1 MNNKQQPLVS
11 IAVCT
16 YNGEK
21 FLIEQLDSLLGQSY
35 RSIEIIVVDDCSKDG
50 TLAILKRYEENNSNF
65 KAYQNDQNIG
75 YIKNFEKAISLC
87 NGDYIALCDQDD
99 IWDPNKIELQ
109 LAAIGD
115 STLIYHDSEFV
126 NDGGY
131 SLGKKKSDI
140 LNMYQGDSAIP
151 FLFFNCVSGHA
162 CLFNRTLIPYCL
174 PFPKEIF
181 HDRWLAFVAANNGG
195 ITYLNK
201 TLVKYRQ
208 HENTDTN
215 ILKINK
221 RNRKPSISGHQKMMK
236 ILSELFHFS
245 TYPYLKQKNQ
255 VEKLYEAYLNW
266 VNSYFNWVLMS
277 FMILNYKLLF
287 FIPKKGALSNLNFIF
302 KHFFG
307 GKFKKKASF

>member
-11 IAVCT
+11 IAICT

-35 RSIEIIVVDDCSKDG
+35 RHIEMIVVDDCSKDN
-50 TLAILKRYEENNSNF
+50 TVSILKQYEEKHPNF
-65 KAYQNDQNIG
+65 KVYQNDQNLG

-109 LAAIGD
+109 LAGIGNHA
-115 STLIYHDSEFV
+115 LIYHDSEFI
-126 NDGGY
+126 DDKGH
-131 SLGKKKSDI
+131 SLDKKKSDI
-140 LNMYQGDSAIP
+140 LNMYQGESSVP

-162 CLFNRTLIPYCL
+162 CLFNRKLIPYCL
-174 PFPKEIF
+174 PFPQEVF
-181 HDRWLAFVAANNGG
+181 HDRWLAFTATNNGG

-201 TLVKYRQ
+201 ALVKYRQ

-221 RNRKPSISGHQKMMK
+221 GNRKPSKSGYQKMMK
-236 ILSELFHFS
+236 ILNELTWFS
-245 TYPYLKQKNQ
+245 KYPYLQERNSAEQ
-255 VEKLYEAYLNW
+255 LYKAYQTW
-266 VNSYFNWVLMS
+266 VNSYFCWSLPALMIS
-277 FMILNYKLLF
+277 NYRLLF
-287 FIPKKGALSNLNFIF
+287 FIPKKGRLSNLNFIF

-307 GKFKKKASF
+307 GKFKNGSSS

>member
-1 MNNKQQPLVS
+1 MNNKQPLVS

-16 YNGEK
+16 YNGER

-35 RSIEIIVVDDCSKDG
+35 RNIEIIVVDDCSKDN
-50 TLAILKRYEENNSNF
+50 TLPILKQYEEKNPNF
-65 KAYQNDQNIG
+65 KVYHNDQNLG

-99 IWDPNKIELQ
+99 IWNPSKIELQ
-109 LAAIGD
+109 LAGIGD
-115 STLIYHDSEFV
+115 HALIYHDSEFV
-126 NDGGY
+126 DDKGL
-131 SLGKKKSDI
+131 SLDKKKSDI
-140 LNMYQGDSAIP
+140 LNMYQGESSVP

-162 CLFNRTLIPYCL
+162 CLFNKKLFPYCL

-181 HDRWLAFVAANNGG
+181 HDRWLAFTAANNGG
-195 ITYLNK
+195 IAYLNK

-221 RNRKPSISGHQKMMK
+221 ENRKPSISGYQKMMK
-236 ILSELFHFS
+236 ILNELSHFNK
-245 TYPYLKQKNQ
+245 YPYLKQKDSA
-255 VEKLYEAYLNW
+255 EKLYEAYLTW
-266 VNSYFNWVLMS
+266 VNSYLCWSLAA
-277 FMILNYKLLF
+277 FMISNYRLLF
-287 FIPKKGALSNLNFIF
+287 FIPKKGLLSNLNFIF

-307 GKFKKKASF
+307 GKFKNDSSF

>member
-35 RSIEIIVVDDCSKDG
+35 RHIEVIVVDDCSKDD
-50 TLAILKRYEENNSNF
+50 TFSILKQYKEKNSNF
-65 KAYQNDQNIG
+65 KAYQNDQNLG

-99 IWDPNKIELQ
+99 IWDHSKIELQ
-109 LAAIGD
+109 LDSIGD
-115 STLIYHDSEFV
+115 HALIYHDSEFI
-126 NDGGY
+126 DDQGR
-131 SLGKKKSDI
+131 SLGKKKSNV
-140 LNMYQGDSAIP
+140 LNMYQGDSSIP

-162 CLFNRTLIPYCL
+162 CLFNRKLIPYCL

-181 HDRWLAFVAANNGG
+181 HDRWLTFAATNNGG
-195 ITYLNK
+195 ITYLDK
-201 TLVKYRQ
+201 ALVKYRQ

-221 RNRKPSISGHQKMMK
+221 GNRKPSVSGQQKMMK
-236 ILSELFHFS
+236 ILNELSYFS
-245 TYPYLKQKNQ
+245 KYPYLKQKNK
-255 VEKLYEAYLNW
+255 VEQFYIAYLKW
-266 VNSYFNWVLMS
+266 INSYFCGSLAALMIS
-277 FMILNYKLLF
+277 NYKLLF
-287 FIPKKGALSNLNFIF
+287 FIPKKGFFSNLNFIV

-307 GKFKKKASF
+307 GKFKKNASF

>member
-35 RSIEIIVVDDCSKDG
+35 RHIEIIVVDDCSKDH
-50 TLAILKRYEENNSNF
+50 TLAILKQYEEKNPNF
-65 KAYQNDQNIG
+65 KVYQNDQNLG

-99 IWDPNKIELQ
+99 IWDTNKIELQ
-109 LAAIGD
+109 LAGIGD
-115 STLIYHDSEFV
+115 HALIYHDSEFI
-126 NDGGY
+126 DDRGH

-140 LNMYQGDSAIP
+140 LNMYQGESCVP
-151 FLFFNCVSGHA
+151 FFFFNCVSGHA
-162 CLFNRTLIPYCL
+162 CLFNRKLLPYCL

-181 HDRWLAFVAANNGG
+181 HDRWLAFTATNNGG

-201 TLVKYRQ
+201 ALVKYRQ

-221 RNRKPSISGHQKMMK
+221 ENRKPSKSGHQKMMN
-236 ILSELFHFS
+236 ILNELSHFS
-245 TYPYLKQKNQ
+245 NYPYLKQKGSI
-255 VEKLYEAYLNW
+255 EKLYETYLIW
-266 VNSYFNWVLMS
+266 VNSYFCWSLPA
-277 FMILNYKLLF
+277 FMISNYKLLF
-287 FIPKKGALSNLNFIF
+287 FIPKKGLFSNLNFIF
-302 KHFFG
+302 KHLFG
-307 GKFKKKASF
+307 GKFKNDSSS

>member
-1 MNNKQQPLVS
+1 MNNKQKPLVS

-35 RSIEIIVVDDCSKDG
+35 RNIEIIVVDDCSKDH
-50 TLAILKRYEENNSNF
+50 TLNILKQYEEKNPNF
-65 KAYQNDQNIG
+65 KVYQNDQNLG

-99 IWDPNKIELQ
+99 IWDPSKIELQ
-109 LAAIGD
+109 LAGIG
-115 STLIYHDSEFV
+115 SNALIYHDSEFI
-126 NDGGY
+126 DDRGL
-131 SLGKKKSDI
+131 SLDKKKSDI
-140 LNMYQGDSAIP
+140 LNMYRGESSVP

-162 CLFNRTLIPYCL
+162 CLFNRKLIPYCL
-174 PFPKEIF
+174 PFPKEVF
-181 HDRWLAFVAANNGG
+181 HDRWLAFTAANNGG
-195 ITYLNK
+195 IAYLNK

-221 RNRKPSISGHQKMMK
+221 ENRKPSTSGYQKMMK
-236 ILSELFHFS
+236 ILNELSHFS
-245 TYPYLKQKNQ
+245 NYPYLRQKDSI
-255 VEKLYEAYLNW
+255 EKLYEAYLTW
-266 VNSYFNWVLMS
+266 VNSYFCWSLAAY
-277 FMILNYKLLF
+277 MISNYKLLF
-287 FIPKKGALSNLNFIF
+287 FIPKKGLLSNLNFIF

-307 GKFKKKASF
+307 GKFKNDSSS